1 MSRKRK
7 EANEKDINDINIEFE
22 FMGTLDIDSFFKKK
36 ALEIIEKINKL

>member
-7 EANEKDINDINIEFE
+7 ETNEKDIKIEFE
-22 FMGTLDIDSFFKKK
+22 FMGTLDIDAFFKKK